1 VCKTQ
6 IIWKCA
12 NKNLSVYIILNIMFM
27 FRIYLPKPTVL
38 GILIVNNFLTKSMK
52 TKNRIVC
59 KCTNENLTFVLF

>member
-1 VCKTQ
+1 
-6 IIWKCA
+6 
-12 NKNLSVYIILNIMFM
+12 M